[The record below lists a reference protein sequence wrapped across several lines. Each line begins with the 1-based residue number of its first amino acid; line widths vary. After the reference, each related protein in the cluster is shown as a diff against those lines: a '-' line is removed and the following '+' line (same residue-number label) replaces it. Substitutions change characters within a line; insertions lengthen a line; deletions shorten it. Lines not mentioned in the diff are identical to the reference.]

1 MILSFVPEPEQRLWR
16 TMRRGKQQLI
26 GDRIRLQNQLEALL
40 EEARIKLSGVISD
53 LLGVSG
59 RRILQAL
66 AEGETNPVKLAEL
79 GEDRLRCTK
88 EELVDAL
95 TGSPQPVHR
104 QMLKLFLERLQL
116 LDRQIEELDRM
127 AAAALKKHEE
137 AVIRLAQ
144 VPRLGVDSAQQI
156 IAEAGVEAEAFP
168 SPGQFCSW
176 VGTCPGTEE
185 SAEQNHSSR
194 SPKGIDLCGGFSL
207 RPPRRR

>member
-1 MILSFVPEPEQRLWR
+1 
-16 TMRRGKQQLI
+16 
-26 GDRIRLQNQLEALL
+26 
-40 EEARIKLSGVISD
+40 
-53 LLGVSG
+53 
-59 RRILQAL
+59 
-66 AEGETNPVKLAEL
+66 
-79 GEDRLRCTK
+79 
-88 EELVDAL
+88 
-95 TGSPQPVHR
+95 
-104 QMLKLFLERLQL
+104 MLKLFLERLQL

-144 VPRLGVDSAQQI
+144 VPGLGVDSAQQI

-194 SPKGIDLCGGFSL
+194 SPKGNRFMRRILTQAAQAAVKKKGSHFQSVFRRLLPRLGYNGAIWAIAHRLGRLVWKILHDGITYVEQGEETNPKVKK
-207 RPPRRR
+207 RRAHPPCQHS